1 MRRAVALVALLFP
14 AILAAQA
21 PSDTSYADSLAV
33 PGGILRG
40 TLEAPTTPGP
50 WPAVLF
56 ISGSGPTD
64 RDGNSP
70 LLAGRNNSIRYLADA
85 LAARGIASVRYD
97 KRGIAASNGF
107 AVREADLRFD
117 DYVGDA
123 AAWIRALKADRRFRS
138 VTVVGHSEGSLVG
151 MLAAPM
157 AGADAFVSIAGAG
170 RPIARVLH
178 EQLAPQLPP
187 DLLRQADSI
196 MARLGRGERV
206 DSVPPKL
213 WMLYRQSV
221 QGYLISW
228 MRHDPARDVAAL
240 KIPVLI
246 AQGTT
251 DIQVDTLDARLLA
264 AADPAARLLLIPGMN
279 HVLKMVPA
287 DRAAQV
293 ASYGDPALPVAPALV
308 DGIATLVLGLGRVP

>member
-1 MRRAVALVALLFP
+1 MRRAVALAALLLP
-14 AILAAQA
+14 AALVAQA
-21 PSDTSYADSLAV
+21 PTDTSFADSLAV

-40 TLEAPTTPGP
+40 TLATPTTPGP

-70 LLAGRNNSIRYLADA
+70 LLAGRNNSLRYLADA

-107 AVREADLRFD
+107 ALREADLRFD

-123 AAWIRALKADRRFRS
+123 ATWIRALKADRRFRS

-151 MLAAPM
+151 MLAAAE

-170 RPIARVLH
+170 RPIAQILH

-196 MARLGRGERV
+196 MARLGTGERV
-206 DSVPPKL
+206 DSVPPRL

-228 MRHDPARDVAAL
+228 MRHDPARDLAAL
-240 KIPVLI
+240 KVPVLI

-293 ASYGDPALPVAPALV
+293 ASYSDPALPVAPALV
-308 DGIATLVLGLGRVP
+308 YGIATLVLGLGRAR